1 MRVVQ
6 FPGSHDEIMAFVYSL
21 RSHSWKRVEDQWP
34 KESRVYSSSVSL
46 NGAFNWL
53 LTRGGPSFTSSA
65 LLTFDLATEKFRDYC
80 ALPVQWDADSVVCLV
95 VLRGSICICTNV
107 FDTPNDVWVMNEY
120 GVESSWTL
128 LYTIAQGTVPWA
140 FEFCKPLVYSK
151 NGKKV
156 LMELDFT
163 DLFWYDIKERRGW
176 RVQFHD
182 MPDSFETAI
191 CAGSLV
197 LLDGDSV

>member
-1 MRVVQ
+1 
-6 FPGSHDEIMAFVYSL
+6 
-21 RSHSWKRVEDQWP
+21 
-34 KESRVYSSSVSL
+34 
-46 NGAFNWL
+46 
-53 LTRGGPSFTSSA
+53 
-65 LLTFDLATEKFRDYC
+65 
-80 ALPVQWDADSVVCLV
+80 
-95 VLRGSICICTNV
+95 
-107 FDTPNDVWVMNEY
+107 MNEY

-163 DLFWYDIKERRGW
+163 DLFWYDIEERRSW

-182 MPDSFETAI
+182 MPDSIETAI
-191 CAGSLV
+191 CVGSLV